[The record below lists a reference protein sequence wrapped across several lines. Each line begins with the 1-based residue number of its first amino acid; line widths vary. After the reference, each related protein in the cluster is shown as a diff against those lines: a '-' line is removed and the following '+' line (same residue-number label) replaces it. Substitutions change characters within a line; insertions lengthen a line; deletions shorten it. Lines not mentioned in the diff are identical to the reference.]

1 MEVLTAYTREGTVF
15 PVDARLRPHG
25 REGEL
30 IVTPTQLS
38 AYFHEEAQPWE
49 ALTYVKLRYVA
60 GDRNLADRALHIV
73 REGISAMG
81 RRPGF
86 DADLADV
93 RARLERSE
101 GAQNLKTGPGGSYDI
116 DYLAGS
122 LQAQHQLWLPGN
134 LVERLQLLRGRH
146 LLTED
151 EYDLLAESARFLRTV
166 EHVIRLVSGRARK
179 WIPLAEHP
187 RRAVQKL
194 LWRMLGAEDS
204 FDPEMRLADVMR
216 QTRRICLARRSG

>member
-1 MEVLTAYTREGTVF
+1 MA
-15 PVDARLRPHG
+15 
-25 REGEL
+25 
-30 IVTPTQLS
+30 
-38 AYFHEEAQPWE
+38 
-49 ALTYVKLRYVA
+49 
-60 GDRNLADRALHIV
+60 
-73 REGISAMG
+73 
-81 RRPGF
+81 RRPAFEAELG
-86 DADLADV
+86 DV

-122 LQAQHQLWLPGN
+122 LQARHQLWLPGN
-134 LVERLQLLRGRH
+134 LVERLQLLRDRR

-151 EYDLLAESARFLRTV
+151 EYQPLAESARFLRTV

-187 RRAVQKL
+187 RRGVQKL

-216 QTRRICLARRSG
+216 QTRNIYLAHPRD